1 MLATSFASRSP
12 NNTKIMRVIEKII
25 MVDIIL
31 IKLIGLG
38 SICQVLILHLNCFDK
53 TLTFSSKYIK

>member
-1 MLATSFASRSP
+1 
-12 NNTKIMRVIEKII
+12 